1 MHETALLLR
10 SFIACQNMYTLPQ
23 FKEKDPEV
31 IKAFMQQH
39 SFAML
44 IGCHEGIPVATQV
57 PLLIEERD
65 GKLFLLGHVMRNTD
79 HHKALE
85 ANPNVLCVFTGPHTY
100 VSASWYTA
108 PQNASTWNY
117 MSVHA
122 RGRVQ
127 FSGQEALLSIL
138 EQTTR
143 YYENNDE
150 SPASYHNLPEDYVQR
165 LSKAIVGLE
174 IEVTALDHVFKLSQ
188 NRDQRSYENIITELE
203 KGDAEANRIA
213 DEMKQ
218 RQHSLFNHS

>member
-1 MHETALLLR
+1 
-10 SFIACQNMYTLPQ
+10 MYSLPQ

-31 IKAFMQQH
+31 IKAFMRQN

-44 IGCHEGIPVATQV
+44 IGSNDDFPVATQV

-65 GKLFLLGHVMRNTD
+65 GKLFLLGHIMRNTD
-79 HHKALE
+79 HHKAFE
-85 ANPNVLCVFTGPHTY
+85 ANPNVLCVFAGAHSY

-122 RGRVQ
+122 RGKVQ
-127 FSGQEALLSIL
+127 FLGDDALISIL
-138 EQTTR
+138 ERTTR
-143 YYENNDE
+143 HYEKNDE
-150 SPASYHNLPEDYVQR
+150 SPASYHNLPEDYVLR

-174 IEVTALDHVFKLSQ
+174 IEVAALDHVFKLSQ

-203 KGDAEANRIA
+203 KGDPEAQGIA

-218 RQHSLFNHS
+218 RHHSLFNHS